1 MSQADDRSLS
11 IAAFRYHLL
20 ATALEAEG
28 EGVSAELQ
36 EVAAAPHR
44 DPDGREVRV
53 SLATL
58 WRWLALHRAGGFQ
71 ALQPRPRPDK
81 GALRAFPRVVLD
93 RAVALRKDGPC
104 RSTRTLLKTMVL
116 EQLIQPGEV
125 ARATLD
131 RHLDR
136 LNMSRK
142 RQGTLAKKVHRLI
155 RTDAPMELVIT
166 DFHHGPYVLEGGQVK
181 RAKFSGFIDHH
192 SRAILEGRYFL
203 TEDFAALRFGLR
215 RLLCLHGLCVKLYLD
230 NGAAYRSLRLETGC
244 AAMGIHLVHSKPY
257 VAESRG
263 AIERFNRTLA
273 EQFEY
278 EVGLRATTPTLE
290 ELNAW
295 FLAWL
300 GESYHR
306 DVHSETGQSP
316 AERLAG
322 TPAAGR
328 PAPPLETIEE
338 YLRIQVVRTV
348 HRSWSTVE
356 VAGIRYLVSPE
367 LRGRKVKVLYDPSD
381 LAYVL
386 IATPKGGVLQKAT
399 PQVPGERPPT
409 PEPAPAGQA
418 KGPGSAYLDLL
429 LAEHE
434 RHRRVEMA
442 ALRMQPLGETDLD
455 LPGLVAHLE
464 VCRGVALT
472 NIERSAAAAFRRRL
486 KPLDPDEARQTLD
499 GARRRLGPGLH
510 LSEYLQVLENHIV
523 RSRAAAAPSTSSK
536 GTKS

>member
-1 MSQADDRSLS
+1 MSHPDDRTLA

-20 ATALEAEG
+20 AAALEAEG
-28 EGVSAELQ
+28 EGISAELQ
-36 EVAAAPHR
+36 EVAATPHR

-71 ALQPRPRPDK
+71 ALQPRPRLDK
-81 GALRAFPRVVLD
+81 GTLRAFPQAVLD
-93 RAVALRKDGPC
+93 RAVALRKAGPC
-104 RSTRTLLKTMVL
+104 RSTRTLIKTMVL
-116 EQLIQPGEV
+116 EKLIQPGQI

-136 LNMSRK
+136 LDLSRR

-166 DFHHGPYVLEGGQVK
+166 DFHHGPYVQEGGQVK

-192 SRAILEGRYFL
+192 SRAILEGRYSL

-215 RLLCLHGLCVKLYLD
+215 RLLCLHGLPVKLYLD

-263 AIERFNRTLA
+263 AIERYNRTLA

-278 EVGLRATTPTLE
+278 EVGLRETTPTLE
-290 ELNAW
+290 QLNTW
-295 FLAWL
+295 FQAWL
-300 GESYHR
+300 SESYHR

-316 AERLAG
+316 AERLTG
-322 TPAAGR
+322 TPAAGH

-356 VAGIRYLVSPE
+356 VAGLRYVVSPE
-367 LRGRKVKVLYDPSD
+367 LRGRKVKALYDPSD
-381 LAYVL
+381 PSYVL
-386 IATPKGGVLQKAT
+386 IVTPKGGLLQKAT
-399 PQVPGERPPT
+399 PQVPGKVPPS
-409 PEPAPAGQA
+409 PQPAQEGQA
-418 KGPGSAYLDLL
+418 KGPGSTYLDLL

-434 RHRRVEMA
+434 RHRRIEMA
-442 ALRMQPLGETDLD
+442 ALRMRPLLEADLD

-464 VCRGVALT
+464 VCRGVVLT
-472 NIERSAAAAFRRRL
+472 DAERSAAAAFRRRM
-486 KPLDPDEARQTLD
+486 KPLDPDEARQSLE

-510 LSEYLQVLENHIV
+510 LSEYLHVLEAHVV
-523 RSRAAAAPSTSSK
+523 RVRAAAPPSTSPK
-536 GTKS
+536 GTK

>member
-1 MSQADDRSLS
+1 MSRPDDRPLA
-11 IAAFRYHLL
+11 IAAFRYHLI
-20 ATALEAEG
+20 AAALESEG

-36 EVAAAPHR
+36 EVASMSHR

-58 WRWLALHRAGGFQ
+58 WRWLARHRDQGFQ
-71 ALQPRPRPDK
+71 ALQPRPRRDK
-81 GALRAFPRVVLD
+81 GTLRAFPRMVLD
-93 RAVALRKDGPC
+93 RAVALRKEGPG
-104 RSTRTLLKTMVL
+104 RSTRTLLKAMVL
-116 EQLIQPGEV
+116 EKLIQPGEIS
-125 ARATLD
+125 RATLD

-136 LNMSRK
+136 LDMSRR

-166 DFHHGPYVLEGGQVK
+166 DFHHGPYVQEGGQVK

-215 RLLCLHGLCVKLYLD
+215 RLLCIHGLPVKLYLD

-244 AAMGIHLVHSKPY
+244 AAMGIHLIHSRPY

-278 EVGLRATTPTLE
+278 EVGLRETTPTLE

-295 FLAWL
+295 FQAWL
-300 GESYHR
+300 SESYHR

-316 AERLAG
+316 AERLTG
-322 TPAAGR
+322 TPAAGH
-328 PAPPLETIEE
+328 PAPPLEAIEE

-356 VAGIRYLVSPE
+356 AAGIRYAVSPE

-381 LAYVL
+381 PAYVL
-386 IATPKGGVLQKAT
+386 IVTPKGGVLQKAT
-399 PQVPGERPPT
+399 PQVPGEAP
-409 PEPAPAGQA
+409 PAPQPAQEEPSI
-418 KGPGSAYLDLL
+418 GPGSIYLDML

-442 ALRMQPLGETDLD
+442 ALRMRPLGEADLD
-455 LPGLVAHLE
+455 LPGLAAHLE
-464 VCRGVALT
+464 VCRGAALT
-472 NIERSAAAAFRRRL
+472 DAERSAAAAFRRRM
-486 KPLDPDEARQTLD
+486 KPLDPDEARQVLE

-510 LSEYLQVLENHIV
+510 LSEYLQILEAHVV
-523 RSRAAAAPSTSSK
+523 RTRAASTPSPTLK
-536 GTKS
+536 GPK